1 MEQWTDISKWQ
12 LHNYLIAGGIGV
24 TVLALL
30 LYLIPGLRLKMPAI
44 IVSSLACL
52 VAGLGLGMLVMV
64 STGYQLERPRAPAGE
79 EGGGA
84 GPGGGMGK
92 MAAMMGGMGKGG
104 MGKGG
109 MGKGGMGKGGM
120 EKGGMGKGGMGGG
133 MGGMMGGMGGGGA
146 QPKAQL
152 AGLVDKLDLLTARP
166 LAIQLT
172 DEQRAKVAEQ
182 LKGLAEAKDLTDEEA
197 KKRLDALTDTLK
209 PYRETLEAAGYRWP
223 GAGGGGGRQPPPP
236 PNPFMEEKNNKHLKE
251 LQERLTKGKAT

>member
-12 LHNYLIAGGIGV
+12 LYNYLIAGGIGV

-64 STGYQLERPRAPAGE
+64 SMGYQLERPAASAAQESGP
-79 EGGGA
+79 GG
-84 GPGGGMGK
+84 GPGGGMGAK
-92 MAAMMGGMGKGG
+92 MAGMKGKGG
-104 MGKGG
+104 
-109 MGKGGMGKGGM
+109 
-120 EKGGMGKGGMGGG
+120 GKGGMGGG
-133 MGGMMGGMGGGGA
+133 MGGMGGMMGGMGGGGGGA

-182 LKGLAEAKDLTDEEA
+182 LKGLEGAKDLTDEEA
-197 KKRLDALTDTLK
+197 KKRLDALTETLK

-236 PNPFMEEKNNKHLKE
+236 NPFLEEKNNKHLKE

>member
-12 LHNYLIAGGIGV
+12 LYNYLIAGGIGV

-64 STGYQLERPRAPAGE
+64 SMGYQLERPAAPAAE
-79 EGGGA
+79 EGG
-84 GPGGGMGK
+84 PGGMGGGK
-92 MAAMMGGMGKGG
+92 MAAMMGKGGMGGGGMGKGG

-109 MGKGGMGKGGM
+109 MG
-120 EKGGMGKGGMGGG
+120 
-133 MGGMMGGMGGGGA
+133 GGMGGGGA

-152 AGLVDKLDLLTARP
+152 AGLVDKLDLLTAKP

-172 DEQRAKVAEQ
+172 DEQRAKIAEQ
-182 LKGLAEAKDLTDEEA
+182 LKGLDQAKELTDEEA
-197 KKRLDALTDTLK
+197 KKKLDALTETLK

-236 PNPFMEEKNNKHLKE
+236 PNPFMEEKNNKHLKD
-251 LQERLTKGKAT
+251 LQDRLTKGKAT

>member
-1 MEQWTDISKWQ
+1 MEQWTDFSKWQ
-12 LHNYLIAGGIGV
+12 LYNYLIAGGIGV

-64 STGYQLERPRAPAGE
+64 SMGYQLERPAAPAAE
-79 EGGGA
+79 EGG
-84 GPGGGMGK
+84 PGGMGGGK
-92 MAAMMGGMGKGG
+92 MAAMMGKGG
-104 MGKGG
+104 M
-109 MGKGGMGKGGM
+109 
-120 EKGGMGKGGMGGG
+120 GGMGGG
-133 MGGMMGGMGGGGA
+133 MGGMGGGA

-152 AGLVDKLDLLTARP
+152 AGLVDKLDLLTAKP

-172 DEQRAKVAEQ
+172 DEQRAKIAEQ
-182 LKGLAEAKDLTDEEA
+182 LKGLDQAKELTDEEA
-197 KKRLDALTDTLK
+197 KKKLDALTETLK

>member
-12 LHNYLIAGGIGV
+12 LYNYLIAGGIGV

-64 STGYQLERPRAPAGE
+64 SMGYQLERRAAPAGE
-79 EGGGA
+79 EGGAGA
-84 GPGGGMGK
+84 MDGAK
-92 MAAMMGGMGKGG
+92 MAAMMAKGGMGKGDMGKGDMGKGG

-109 MGKGGMGKGGM
+109 MGKGGMG
-120 EKGGMGKGGMGGG
+120 
-133 MGGMMGGMGGGGA
+133 GGMGGGGA

-172 DEQRAKVAEQ
+172 DEQRAKIAEQ
-182 LKGLAEAKDLTDEEA
+182 LKGLDEAKDLTDEEA
-197 KKRLDALTDTLK
+197 KKRLDALMETLK

-223 GAGGGGGRQPPPP
+223 GAGGGGGQQPPPP